1 MTVSAALDTGRVAR
15 TDPNTVQSVLRAAS
29 LLDCFA
35 DGQRDRTLTELA
47 SATGLT
53 TSTAYRLLR
62 TLTQAGLLW
71 REPQSERY
79 LPGPSLLRLARSV
92 LDSGDIASTREVVET
107 LAVRIGLPV
116 TVAVRLDGEV
126 AAILGAA
133 GDGSGA
139 PDPRG
144 LPRLPLHASALG
156 KVLLAYAAPDVGRP
170 GDETAQRQALPAPLV
185 RFTGTTIESA
195 EDLEKELERT
205 KTRAYA
211 IEDLE
216 YRPDQRGVA
225 VPVRGEDG
233 RVVAALGVAA
243 TAESLPLDATSR
255 LGLELAA
262 AAGALSLPRAL
273 VRGRPVDSASP
284 ATR

>member
-1 MTVSAALDTGRVAR
+1 MAR

-92 LDSGDIASTREVVET
+92 LDGGDVASTREVVESLGVRTGLPVT
-107 LAVRIGLPV
+107 LAVRV
-116 TVAVRLDGEV
+116 DGEV
-126 AAILGAA
+126 AAVLGAA
-133 GDGSGA
+133 GDGSGL

-144 LPRLPLHASALG
+144 LPRLPLHATALG
-156 KVLLAYAAPDVGRP
+156 KVLLAYAAPDGGRVAD
-170 GDETAQRQALPAPLV
+170 GTARGASGSLS
-185 RFTGTTIESA
+185 RFTDATIDSA
-195 EDLEKELERT
+195 EDLAAELDRT
-205 KTRAYA
+205 VARAYA
-211 IEDLE
+211 LEDLE
-216 YRPDQRGVA
+216 YQADQRGVA

-233 RVVAALGVAA
+233 RVVAALGVVG
-243 TAESLPLDATSR
+243 TTRSLPLDAMAR

-262 AAGALSLPRAL
+262 AAGALSLPRSL
-273 VRGRPVDSASP
+273 VPGRPAGLASP
-284 ATR
+284 ATP